1 MSDGYFCVTGRS
13 EYEIVI
19 NRSRFIT
26 TLVPIENAEQAFD
39 EIKKISKKYS
49 DATHNCYAFVSNR
62 ENTEQRF
69 SDDGEP
75 QGTAGMPILGV
86 LKAKELRET
95 AVAVVRYFGGIKLG
109 AGGLTRAY
117 SSSAAEALDRAAV
130 CEYAVCT
137 EVTVRVAYPE
147 VNALTRFLEGRN
159 VLSREFS
166 EKAVFIIA
174 VREEET
180 DGFCA
185 QCADVL
191 LGRAEILRGR
201 SYFSPFP
208 LEK

>member
-75 QGTAGMPILGV
+75 QGTAGMPMLEV
-86 LKAKELRET
+86 LKKRNVRMVL
-95 AVAVVRYFGGIKLG
+95 AVVTRYFGGIKLG
-109 AGGLTRAY
+109 AGGLVSAY
-117 SSSAAEALDRAAV
+117 SRSVSEALDNAKAVRCDRAKFYKVVCDYSDFRRLSDEAEKRAQITATEYGDKVTLDFAV
-130 CEYAVCT
+130 TLEN
-137 EVTVRVAYPE
+137 E
-147 VNALTRFLEGRN
+147 NALIEKLTDVSSGKARITYTGEG
-159 VLSREFS
+159 F
-166 EKAVFIIA
+166 F
-174 VREEET
+174 
-180 DGFCA
+180 GF
-185 QCADVL
+185 D
-191 LGRAEILRGR
+191 
-201 SYFSPFP
+201 
-208 LEK
+208 K

>member
-75 QGTAGMPILGV
+75 QGTAGMPMLEV
-86 LKAKELRET
+86 LKKRNVRMVL
-95 AVAVVRYFGGIKLG
+95 AVVTRYFGGIKLG
-109 AGGLTRAY
+109 AGGLVSAY
-117 SSSAAEALDRAAV
+117 SRSVSEALDNAKVVRCDRAKFYEVVCDYSDFRRLSDEAEKRAQITKTEYGDKVTLDFAV
-130 CEYAVCT
+130 MLDNE
-137 EVTVRVAYPE
+137 
-147 VNALTRFLEGRN
+147 NALIEKLTDVSSGKAQITYTGEG
-159 VLSREFS
+159 F
-166 EKAVFIIA
+166 F
-174 VREEET
+174 
-180 DGFCA
+180 GF
-185 QCADVL
+185 D
-191 LGRAEILRGR
+191 
-201 SYFSPFP
+201 
-208 LEK
+208 K

>member
-75 QGTAGMPILGV
+75 QGTAGMPMLEV
-86 LKAKELRET
+86 LKKRNVRMVL
-95 AVAVVRYFGGIKLG
+95 AVVTRYFGGIKLG
-109 AGGLTRAY
+109 AGGLVSAY
-117 SSSAAEALDRAAV
+117 SRSVSEALDNAKVVRCDRSKFYEVVCDYSDFRRLSDEAEKRAQITATEYGDKVTLSFAV
-130 CEYAVCT
+130 TLDNE
-137 EVTVRVAYPE
+137 
-147 VNALTRFLEGRN
+147 NALIEKLTDVSSGKAQITYTGEG
-159 VLSREFS
+159 F
-166 EKAVFIIA
+166 F
-174 VREEET
+174 
-180 DGFCA
+180 GF
-185 QCADVL
+185 D
-191 LGRAEILRGR
+191 
-201 SYFSPFP
+201 
-208 LEK
+208 K

>member
-75 QGTAGMPILGV
+75 QGTAGMPMLEV
-86 LKAKELRET
+86 LKKRNVRMVL
-95 AVAVVRYFGGIKLG
+95 AVVTRYFGGIKLG
-109 AGGLTRAY
+109 AGGLVSAY
-117 SSSAAEALDRAAV
+117 SRSVSEALDNAKVVRCDRAKFYEVVCDYSDFRRLSYEAEKRAQITATEYGDKVTLNFAV
-130 CEYAVCT
+130 TLDNE
-137 EVTVRVAYPE
+137 
-147 VNALTRFLEGRN
+147 NALIEKLTDVSSGKAQITYTGEG
-159 VLSREFS
+159 F
-166 EKAVFIIA
+166 F
-174 VREEET
+174 
-180 DGFCA
+180 GF
-185 QCADVL
+185 D
-191 LGRAEILRGR
+191 
-201 SYFSPFP
+201 
-208 LEK
+208 K

>member
-75 QGTAGMPILGV
+75 QGTAGMPMLEV
-86 LKAKELRET
+86 LKKRNVRMVL
-95 AVAVVRYFGGIKLG
+95 AVVTRYFGGIKLG
-109 AGGLTRAY
+109 AGGLVSAY
-117 SSSAAEALDRAAV
+117 SRSVSEALDNAKVVRCDRAKFYEVVCDYSDFRRLSDEAEKRAQITATEYGDKVTFDFAV
-130 CEYAVCT
+130 TLDNE
-137 EVTVRVAYPE
+137 
-147 VNALTRFLEGRN
+147 NALIEKLTDVSSGKAQITYTGEG
-159 VLSREFS
+159 F
-166 EKAVFIIA
+166 F
-174 VREEET
+174 
-180 DGFCA
+180 GF
-185 QCADVL
+185 D
-191 LGRAEILRGR
+191 
-201 SYFSPFP
+201 
-208 LEK
+208 K

>member
-75 QGTAGMPILGV
+75 QGTAGMPMLEV
-86 LKAKELRET
+86 LKKRNVRMVL
-95 AVAVVRYFGGIKLG
+95 AVVTRYFGGIKLG
-109 AGGLTRAY
+109 AGGLVSAY
-117 SSSAAEALDRAAV
+117 SRSVSEALDNAEAVRCDRAKFYEVVCDYSDFRRLSDEAEKRAQITATEYGDKVTLNFAV
-130 CEYAVCT
+130 MLDNE
-137 EVTVRVAYPE
+137 
-147 VNALTRFLEGRN
+147 NALIEKLIDVSSGKAQITYTGEG
-159 VLSREFS
+159 F
-166 EKAVFIIA
+166 F
-174 VREEET
+174 
-180 DGFCA
+180 GF
-185 QCADVL
+185 D
-191 LGRAEILRGR
+191 
-201 SYFSPFP
+201 
-208 LEK
+208 K

>member
-75 QGTAGMPILGV
+75 QGTAGMPMLEV
-86 LKAKELRET
+86 LKKRNVRMVL
-95 AVAVVRYFGGIKLG
+95 AVVTRYFGGIKLG
-109 AGGLTRAY
+109 AGGLVSAY
-117 SSSAAEALDRAAV
+117 SRSVSEALDNAKVLRCDRAKFYEVVCDYSDFRRLSDEAEKRAQITATEYGDKVTLNFAV
-130 CEYAVCT
+130 MLDNE
-137 EVTVRVAYPE
+137 
-147 VNALTRFLEGRN
+147 NALIEKLTDVSSGKAQITYTGEG
-159 VLSREFS
+159 F
-166 EKAVFIIA
+166 F
-174 VREEET
+174 
-180 DGFCA
+180 GF
-185 QCADVL
+185 D
-191 LGRAEILRGR
+191 
-201 SYFSPFP
+201 
-208 LEK
+208 K

>member
-75 QGTAGMPILGV
+75 QGTAGMPMLEV
-86 LKAKELRET
+86 LKKRNVRMVL
-95 AVAVVRYFGGIKLG
+95 AVVTRYFGGIKLG
-109 AGGLTRAY
+109 AGGLVSAY
-117 SSSAAEALDRAAV
+117 SRSVSEALDNAKVVRCDRAKFYEVVCDYSDFRRLSDEAEKRAQITATEYGNKVTFDFAV
-130 CEYAVCT
+130 TLEN
-137 EVTVRVAYPE
+137 E
-147 VNALTRFLEGRN
+147 NALIEKLTDVSSGKAQITYTGEG
-159 VLSREFS
+159 F
-166 EKAVFIIA
+166 F
-174 VREEET
+174 
-180 DGFCA
+180 GF
-185 QCADVL
+185 D
-191 LGRAEILRGR
+191 
-201 SYFSPFP
+201 
-208 LEK
+208 K

>member
-75 QGTAGMPILGV
+75 QGTAGMPMLEV
-86 LKAKELRET
+86 LKKRNVRMVL
-95 AVAVVRYFGGIKLG
+95 AVVTRYFGGIKLG
-109 AGGLTRAY
+109 AGGLVSAY
-117 SSSAAEALDRAAV
+117 SRSVSKALDNAKVVRCDRAKFYEVVCDYSDFRRLSDEAEKRAQITATEYGDKVTLNFAV
-130 CEYAVCT
+130 TLDNE
-137 EVTVRVAYPE
+137 
-147 VNALTRFLEGRN
+147 NALIEKLTDVSSGKAQITYTGEG
-159 VLSREFS
+159 F
-166 EKAVFIIA
+166 F
-174 VREEET
+174 
-180 DGFCA
+180 GF
-185 QCADVL
+185 D
-191 LGRAEILRGR
+191 
-201 SYFSPFP
+201 
-208 LEK
+208 K